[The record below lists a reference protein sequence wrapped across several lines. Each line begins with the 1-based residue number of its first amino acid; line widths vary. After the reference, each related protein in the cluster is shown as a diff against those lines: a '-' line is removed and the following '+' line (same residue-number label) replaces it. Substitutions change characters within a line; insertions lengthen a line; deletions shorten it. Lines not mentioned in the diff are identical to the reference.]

1 MPNPRSKKSS
11 AVRPTPKKQSSKKL
25 SSKKPAGRKSAA
37 PRKRGPAEI
46 PSDSKAA
53 VVKRARSG
61 TGGAARAAAAVGAKK
76 FAIDAARLMSDLH
89 CDNVVIFDTQGK
101 SDVMDFVVIA
111 SGTSDRQMRS
121 VADDLRELAK
131 AQNMGVYG
139 KELDERTTWVVID
152 LVEVV
157 IHLFEPQ
164 ARAYYDLEMMWG
176 DCPQVKWKR

>member
-1 MPNPRSKKSS
+1 MSTSRPSKSGGK
-11 AVRPTPKKQSSKKL
+11 PSK
-25 SSKKPAGRKSAA
+25 SSKKPASRKSVGRK
-37 PRKRGPAEI
+37 PAGARRAGKEVA
-46 PSDSKAA
+46 SESKAA
-53 VVKRARSG
+53 VMKRARA
-61 TGGAARAAAAVGAKK
+61 GAAPASPTKK
-76 FAIDAARLMSDLH
+76 FVIDAARLMSDLH

-101 SDVMDFVVIA
+101 SDVMDYLLIA